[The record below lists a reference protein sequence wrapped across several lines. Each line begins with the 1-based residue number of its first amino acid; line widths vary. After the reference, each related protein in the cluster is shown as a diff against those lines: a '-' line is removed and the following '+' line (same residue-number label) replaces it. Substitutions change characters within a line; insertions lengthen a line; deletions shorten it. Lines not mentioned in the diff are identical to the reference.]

1 MFYEVGDTCYVLS
14 EKRIVLTNMNDMFC
28 NLHGC
33 PLVTSIE
40 FENFDTAQCSDMYGV
55 FWRQYDLEYVDLSGW
70 DLSSCTNIDEL
81 FMHNHSLKRV
91 DGISDWDLSRISNLS
106 AMFYDCWSLEELDL
120 SGWKLGSGAYV
131 TSMFSGCRI

>member
-1 MFYEVGDTCYVLS
+1 MLS